1 MMDKNKLETKKWA
14 FCSLVLAIAML
25 ACGAAQ
31 SSIREKELDLDLQEL
46 VRALR
51 SIDYDIRFEN
61 TPIPGKYG
69 LTDAKNKTI
78 WVAPI
83 TIEMGIFRKT
93 LIHEAVHAIQS
104 CSSGKF
110 MPIGWELSVS
120 PVIEQSI
127 KSNLYLNYPRRSHGI
142 EKEAF
147 LMQAQEKPIPR
158 ILETLKARCNRKNR
172 N

>member
-1 MMDKNKLETKKWA
+1 MMVQNKLGTKVWV
-14 FCSLVLAIAML
+14 FCSSALAIAL
-25 ACGAAQ
+25 LVCGAAQ
-31 SSIREKELDLDLQEL
+31 SSIREKKLDRDLQDL
-46 VRALR
+46 MKALR
-51 SIDYDIRFEN
+51 SINYNVRFEK
-61 TPIPGKYG
+61 TPITGKYG

-93 LIHEAVHAIQS
+93 LIHEAVHAVQS
-104 CSSGKF
+104 CQSGKF

-127 KSNLYLNYPRRSHGI
+127 KSNLYLNYPRKSHII

-147 LMQAQEKPIPR
+147 LMQAQEKPIPM
-158 ILETLKARCNRKNR
+158 ILEAIKTRCN
-172 N
+172 

>member
-1 MMDKNKLETKKWA
+1 MMVKNKLGTKKWA
-14 FCSLVLAIAML
+14 LCNSALAMAML
-25 ACGAAQ
+25 LCGAAQ
-31 SSIREKELDLDLQEL
+31 SSVREKDLDQDLQEL

-51 SIDYDIRFEN
+51 RIDYDVRFEK

-69 LTDAKNKTI
+69 LTNAKKKTI

-93 LIHEAVHAIQS
+93 LIHEAVHAVQS
-104 CSSGKF
+104 CKTGKLI
-110 MPIGWELSVS
+110 PIGWELSVS

-127 KSNLYLNYPRRSHGI
+127 KSNLYLNYPRKSHKL

-147 LMQAQEKPIPR
+147 LMQAQDKPIPI
-158 ILETLKARCNRKNR
+158 ILETLNQECKK
-172 N
+172 

>member
-1 MMDKNKLETKKWA
+1 MMGQSKLEEKTWS
-14 FCSLVLAIAML
+14 FCSSALAIVML
-25 ACGAAQ
+25 VCGAAQ
-31 SSIREKELDLDLQEL
+31 SSIREEELDLDLQEL
-46 VRALR
+46 VNALR
-51 SIDYDIRFEN
+51 SINYEVRFEK

-93 LIHEAVHAIQS
+93 LIHEAVHAVQS
-104 CSSGKF
+104 CQSGKF

-127 KSNLYLNYPRRSHGI
+127 KSNLYLNYPRKSHKL

-147 LMQAQEKPIPR
+147 LMQAQEEPIPI
-158 ILETLKARCNRKNR
+158 ILETLNQRCKE
-172 N
+172 

>member
-1 MMDKNKLETKKWA
+1 MMVQSKLGTKVWV
-14 FCSLVLAIAML
+14 FCSSALAIAL
-25 ACGAAQ
+25 LVCGAAQ
-31 SSIREKELDLDLQEL
+31 SSIGEKKLDQDLQNL
-46 VRALR
+46 MKALR
-51 SIDYDIRFEN
+51 SINYNVRFEK
-61 TPIPGKYG
+61 TPITGKYG

-93 LIHEAVHAIQS
+93 LIHEAVHAVQS
-104 CSSGKF
+104 CQSGKF

-127 KSNLYLNYPRRSHGI
+127 KSNLYLNYPRKSHKL

-147 LMQAQEKPIPR
+147 LMQAQDEPIPI
-158 ILETLKARCNRKNR
+158 ILETLNKRCKE
-172 N
+172 

>member
-1 MMDKNKLETKKWA
+1 MMVQNKLGTKVWV
-14 FCSLVLAIAML
+14 FCSSALAIAL
-25 ACGAAQ
+25 LVCGAAQ
-31 SSIREKELDLDLQEL
+31 SSIGEKKLDQDLQDL
-46 VRALR
+46 VKALR
-51 SIDYDIRFEN
+51 NINYNVRFEK
-61 TPIPGKYG
+61 TPITGKYG

-93 LIHEAVHAIQS
+93 LIHEAVHAVQS
-104 CSSGKF
+104 CQSGKF

-127 KSNLYLNYPRRSHGI
+127 KSNLYLNYPRKSHII

-147 LMQAQEKPIPR
+147 LMQAQEKPIPM
-158 ILETLKARCNRKNR
+158 ILETIKTRCN
-172 N
+172 

>member
-1 MMDKNKLETKKWA
+1 MMVQNKLGTKVWV
-14 FCSLVLAIAML
+14 FCSSALAIAL
-25 ACGAAQ
+25 LVCGAAQ
-31 SSIREKELDLDLQEL
+31 SSIGEKKLDQDLQDL
-46 VRALR
+46 VKALR
-51 SIDYDIRFEN
+51 SINYNVRFEK
-61 TPIPGKYG
+61 TPITGKYG

-93 LIHEAVHAIQS
+93 LIHEAVHAVQS
-104 CSSGKF
+104 CQSGKF

-127 KSNLYLNYPRRSHGI
+127 KSNLYLNYPRKSHII

-147 LMQAQEKPIPR
+147 LMQAQEKPIPM
-158 ILETLKARCNRKNR
+158 ILETIKTRCK
-172 N
+172 

>member
-1 MMDKNKLETKKWA
+1 MMVQNKLGTKVWV
-14 FCSLVLAIAML
+14 FCSSALAIAL
-25 ACGAAQ
+25 LVCGAAQ
-31 SSIREKELDLDLQEL
+31 SSIREKKLDRDLQDL
-46 VRALR
+46 VKALR
-51 SIDYDIRFEN
+51 SINYNVRFEK
-61 TPIPGKYG
+61 TPITGKYG

-93 LIHEAVHAIQS
+93 LIHEAVHAVQS
-104 CSSGKF
+104 CQSGKF

-127 KSNLYLNYPRRSHGI
+127 KSNLYLNYPRKSHII

-147 LMQAQEKPIPR
+147 LMQAQEKPIPM
-158 ILETLKARCNRKNR
+158 ILKAIKTRCN
-172 N
+172 

>member
-1 MMDKNKLETKKWA
+1 MIVQNKLGTKPWA
-14 FCSLVLAIAML
+14 LCSSVLTMAIVL
-25 ACGAAQ
+25 CGTAQ
-31 SSIREKELDLDLQEL
+31 SSILEKELDPNLQDLIT
-46 VRALR
+46 ALQR
-51 SIDYDIRFEN
+51 INYDVRFEK

-93 LIHEAVHAIQS
+93 LIHEAVHAVQS
-104 CSSGKF
+104 CPSGEF

-127 KSNLYLNYPRRSHGI
+127 KSNLYLNYPRRSHAI

-147 LMQAQEKPIPR
+147 LMQAQEDPIPM
-158 ILETLKARCNRKNR
+158 ILETLNTRCDR
-172 N
+172 

>member
-1 MMDKNKLETKKWA
+1 MMVQNKLGTKVWV
-14 FCSLVLAIAML
+14 FCSSALAIAL
-25 ACGAAQ
+25 LVCGAAQ
-31 SSIREKELDLDLQEL
+31 SSIGEKKLDQDLQDL
-46 VRALR
+46 VKALR
-51 SIDYDIRFEN
+51 SINYNVRFEK
-61 TPIPGKYG
+61 TPITGKYG

-93 LIHEAVHAIQS
+93 LIHEAVHAVQS
-104 CSSGKF
+104 CQSGKF

-127 KSNLYLNYPRRSHGI
+127 KSNLYLNYPRKSHII

-147 LMQAQEKPIPR
+147 LMQAQSKPIPM
-158 ILETLKARCNRKNR
+158 ILETIKTRCN
-172 N
+172 

>member
-1 MMDKNKLETKKWA
+1 MMVQNKLGTKVWV
-14 FCSLVLAIAML
+14 FCSSALAIAL
-25 ACGAAQ
+25 FVCGAAQ
-31 SSIREKELDLDLQEL
+31 SSIGEKKLDQDLQDL
-46 VRALR
+46 VKALR
-51 SIDYDIRFEN
+51 SINYNVRFEK
-61 TPIPGKYG
+61 TPITGKYG

-93 LIHEAVHAIQS
+93 LIHEAVHAVQS
-104 CSSGKF
+104 CQSGKF

-147 LMQAQEKPIPR
+147 LMQAQQKPIPR
-158 ILETLKARCNRKNR
+158 ILETMKTRCK
-172 N
+172 

>member
-1 MMDKNKLETKKWA
+1 MMVQNKLGTKVWV
-14 FCSLVLAIAML
+14 FCSSALAIAL
-25 ACGAAQ
+25 LVCGAAQ
-31 SSIREKELDLDLQEL
+31 SSIREKKLDQDLQDL
-46 VRALR
+46 VKALR
-51 SIDYDIRFEN
+51 SINYNVRFEK
-61 TPIPGKYG
+61 TPITGKYG

-93 LIHEAVHAIQS
+93 LIHEAVHAVQS
-104 CSSGKF
+104 CQSGKF

-127 KSNLYLNYPRRSHGI
+127 KSNLYLNYPRKSHII

-147 LMQAQEKPIPR
+147 LMQAQEKPIPM
-158 ILETLKARCNRKNR
+158 ILETIKTRCN
-172 N
+172 

>member
-1 MMDKNKLETKKWA
+1 MMVKNKLGTKKWA
-14 FCSLVLAIAML
+14 LCNSALAMAML
-25 ACGAAQ
+25 LCGAAQ
-31 SSIREKELDLDLQEL
+31 SSVREKDLDQDLQEL

-51 SIDYDIRFEN
+51 RIDYDVRFEK

-69 LTDAKNKTI
+69 LTNAKKKTI

-93 LIHEAVHAIQS
+93 LIHEAVHAVQS
-104 CSSGKF
+104 CKTGKLI
-110 MPIGWELSVS
+110 PIGWELSVS

-127 KSNLYLNYPRRSHGI
+127 KSNLYLNYPRKSHKL

-147 LMQAQEKPIPR
+147 LMQAQDKPIPI
-158 ILETLKARCNRKNR
+158 ILETLNQKCKK
-172 N
+172 

>member
-1 MMDKNKLETKKWA
+1 MMVQNKLGTKVWV
-14 FCSLVLAIAML
+14 FCSSALAIAL
-25 ACGAAQ
+25 LVCGAAQ
-31 SSIREKELDLDLQEL
+31 SSIGEKKLDQDLQDL
-46 VRALR
+46 VKALR
-51 SIDYDIRFEN
+51 SINYNVRFEK
-61 TPIPGKYG
+61 TPITGKYG

-93 LIHEAVHAIQS
+93 LIHEAVHAVQS
-104 CSSGKF
+104 CQSGKF

-127 KSNLYLNYPRRSHGI
+127 KSNLYLNYPRKSHII

-147 LMQAQEKPIPR
+147 LMQAQEKPIPM
-158 ILETLKARCNRKNR
+158 ILETIKTRCN
-172 N
+172 

>member
-1 MMDKNKLETKKWA
+1 MMVQNKLGRKVWV
-14 FCSLVLAIAML
+14 FCSSALAIAL
-25 ACGAAQ
+25 LVCGAAQ
-31 SSIREKELDLDLQEL
+31 SSIGEKKLDQDLQDL
-46 VRALR
+46 VKALR
-51 SIDYDIRFEN
+51 SINYNVRFEK
-61 TPIPGKYG
+61 TPITGKYG

-93 LIHEAVHAIQS
+93 LIHEAVHAVQS
-104 CSSGKF
+104 CQSGKF

-127 KSNLYLNYPRRSHGI
+127 KSNLYLNYPRKSHII

-147 LMQAQEKPIPR
+147 LMQAQEKPIPM
-158 ILETLKARCNRKNR
+158 ILETIKTRCNK
-172 N
+172 

>member
-1 MMDKNKLETKKWA
+1 MMVQNKLGTKVWV
-14 FCSLVLAIAML
+14 FCSSALAIAL
-25 ACGAAQ
+25 LVCGAAQ
-31 SSIREKELDLDLQEL
+31 SSIGEKKLDQDLQDL
-46 VRALR
+46 VKALR
-51 SIDYDIRFEN
+51 SINYNVRFEK
-61 TPIPGKYG
+61 TPITGKYG

-93 LIHEAVHAIQS
+93 LIHEAVHAVQS
-104 CSSGKF
+104 CQSGKF

-127 KSNLYLNYPRRSHGI
+127 KSNLYLNYPRKSHAI

-147 LMQAQEKPIPR
+147 LMQAQEKPITM
-158 ILETLKARCNRKNR
+158 ILETLKTRCKQ
-172 N
+172 

>member
-1 MMDKNKLETKKWA
+1 MMVQNKLGTKVCI
-14 FCSLVLAIAML
+14 FCSSALAIAL
-25 ACGAAQ
+25 LVCGAAQ
-31 SSIREKELDLDLQEL
+31 SSIGKKKLDQDLQDL
-46 VRALR
+46 VKALR
-51 SIDYDIRFEN
+51 SINYNVRFEK
-61 TPIPGKYG
+61 TPITGKYG

-93 LIHEAVHAIQS
+93 LIHEAVHAVQS
-104 CSSGKF
+104 CQSGKF

-127 KSNLYLNYPRRSHGI
+127 KSNLYLNYPRKSHII

-147 LMQAQEKPIPR
+147 LMQAQEKPIPM
-158 ILETLKARCNRKNR
+158 ILETIKTRCNQ
-172 N
+172 

>member
-1 MMDKNKLETKKWA
+1 MMIQNKLGTKVWV
-14 FCSLVLAIAML
+14 FCSSALAIAL
-25 ACGAAQ
+25 LVCGAAQ
-31 SSIREKELDLDLQEL
+31 SSIGEKKLDQDLQDL
-46 VRALR
+46 VKALR
-51 SIDYDIRFEN
+51 SINYNVRFEK
-61 TPIPGKYG
+61 TPITGKYG

-93 LIHEAVHAIQS
+93 LIHEAVHAVQS
-104 CSSGKF
+104 CQSGKF

-127 KSNLYLNYPRRSHGI
+127 KSNLYLNYPRKSHII

-147 LMQAQEKPIPR
+147 LMQAQEKPIPM
-158 ILETLKARCNRKNR
+158 ILETIKTRCN
-172 N
+172 

>member
-1 MMDKNKLETKKWA
+1 MVQNKLGTKVWV
-14 FCSLVLAIAML
+14 FCSSALAIAL
-25 ACGAAQ
+25 LVCGAAQ
-31 SSIREKELDLDLQEL
+31 SSIGEKKLDQDLQDL
-46 VRALR
+46 VKALR
-51 SIDYDIRFEN
+51 SINYNVRFEK
-61 TPIPGKYG
+61 TPITGKYG

-93 LIHEAVHAIQS
+93 LIHEAVHAVQS
-104 CSSGKF
+104 CQSGKF

-127 KSNLYLNYPRRSHGI
+127 KSNLYLNYPRKSHII

-147 LMQAQEKPIPR
+147 LMQAQEKPIPM
-158 ILETLKARCNRKNR
+158 ILETIKTRCN
-172 N
+172 

>member
-1 MMDKNKLETKKWA
+1 MMVQNKLGTKVWV
-14 FCSLVLAIAML
+14 FCSSALAIAL
-25 ACGAAQ
+25 LVCGAAQ
-31 SSIREKELDLDLQEL
+31 SSIGEKKLDQDLQDL
-46 VRALR
+46 VKALR
-51 SIDYDIRFEN
+51 SINYNVRFEK
-61 TPIPGKYG
+61 TPITGKYG

-93 LIHEAVHAIQS
+93 LIHEAVHAVQS
-104 CSSGKF
+104 CQSGKF

-127 KSNLYLNYPRRSHGI
+127 KSNLYLNYPRKSHII

-147 LMQAQEKPIPR
+147 LMQAQEKPIPM
-158 ILETLKARCNRKNR
+158 ILEAIKTRCN
-172 N
+172 

>member
-1 MMDKNKLETKKWA
+1 MIAQNKMEKKTWA
-14 FCSLVLAIAML
+14 LWSSALAMTMFL
-25 ACGAAQ
+25 CGAAQ
-31 SSIREKELDLDLQEL
+31 SSVQEKELDRDLQDL

-51 SIDYDIRFEN
+51 SIDYDVRFEK

-69 LTDAKNKTI
+69 LTNAKSKTI

-93 LIHEAVHAIQS
+93 LIHEAVHAVQS
-104 CSSGKF
+104 CPSGKF
-110 MPIGWELSVS
+110 VPIGWELSVS

-127 KSNLYLNYPRRSHGI
+127 KSNLYLNYPRKNYRI

-147 LMQAQEKPIPR
+147 LMQAQEKPIPM
-158 ILETLKARCNRKNR
+158 ILEALKTRCD
-172 N
+172 

>member
-1 MMDKNKLETKKWA
+1 MMDQNKRETKIWA
-14 FCSLVLAIAML
+14 FCSSALAIVML
-25 ACGAAQ
+25 VCGEAQ
-31 SSIREKELDLDLQEL
+31 SSIRERDLDQDLQDL

-51 SIDYDIRFEN
+51 SIDYDVRFEK

-93 LIHEAVHAIQS
+93 LIHEAVHAVQS
-104 CSSGKF
+104 CPTGKF

-147 LMQAQEKPIPR
+147 LMQAQQKPIPR
-158 ILETLKARCNRKNR
+158 ILETMKTRCK
-172 N
+172 

>member
-1 MMDKNKLETKKWA
+1 MMVQNKLGTKVWV
-14 FCSLVLAIAML
+14 FCSSALAIAVL
-25 ACGAAQ
+25 VCGAAQ
-31 SSIREKELDLDLQEL
+31 SSIGEKKLDQDLQDL
-46 VRALR
+46 VKALR
-51 SIDYDIRFEN
+51 SINYNVRFEK
-61 TPIPGKYG
+61 TPITGKYG

-93 LIHEAVHAIQS
+93 LIHEAVHAVQS
-104 CSSGKF
+104 CQSGKF

-127 KSNLYLNYPRRSHGI
+127 KSNLYLNYPRKSHII

-147 LMQAQEKPIPR
+147 LMQAQEKPIPM
-158 ILETLKARCNRKNR
+158 ILETIKTRCN
-172 N
+172 

>member
-1 MMDKNKLETKKWA
+1 MMVQNKLGTKVWV
-14 FCSLVLAIAML
+14 FCSSALAIAL
-25 ACGAAQ
+25 LVCGAAQ
-31 SSIREKELDLDLQEL
+31 SSIGEKKLDQDLQDL
-46 VRALR
+46 VKALR
-51 SIDYDIRFEN
+51 SINYNVRFEK
-61 TPIPGKYG
+61 TPISGKYG

-93 LIHEAVHAIQS
+93 LIHEAVHAVQS
-104 CSSGKF
+104 CQSGKF

-127 KSNLYLNYPRRSHGI
+127 KSNLYLNYPRKSHII

-147 LMQAQEKPIPR
+147 LMQAQEKPIPM
-158 ILETLKARCNRKNR
+158 ILETIKTRCN
-172 N
+172 

>member
-1 MMDKNKLETKKWA
+1 MMVQSKLGTKVWV
-14 FCSLVLAIAML
+14 FCSSALAIAL
-25 ACGAAQ
+25 LVCGAAQ
-31 SSIREKELDLDLQEL
+31 SSIGEKKLDQDLQDL
-46 VRALR
+46 VKALR
-51 SIDYDIRFEN
+51 SINYNVRFEK
-61 TPIPGKYG
+61 TPITGKYG

-93 LIHEAVHAIQS
+93 LIHEAVHAVQS
-104 CSSGKF
+104 CQSGKF

-127 KSNLYLNYPRRSHGI
+127 KSNLYLNYPRKSHII

-147 LMQAQEKPIPR
+147 LMQAQEKPIPM
-158 ILETLKARCNRKNR
+158 ILETIKTRCN
-172 N
+172 